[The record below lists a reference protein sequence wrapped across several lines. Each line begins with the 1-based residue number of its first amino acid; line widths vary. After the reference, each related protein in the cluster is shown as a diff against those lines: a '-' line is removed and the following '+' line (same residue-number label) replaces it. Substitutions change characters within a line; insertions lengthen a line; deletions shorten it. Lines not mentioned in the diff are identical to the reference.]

1 MAQLIPYLNFYGRC
15 TEAMNLY
22 KEIFGGELS
31 LQLAGDS
38 PAKDQMPE
46 QLHNQV
52 MHSHLKSDTI
62 EIMASDMAQVHGYH
76 DPTQPSEGNTVYL
89 ALICTGEEEVRN
101 FFDKLAEGGKV
112 EQPLTKAFFGW
123 FGSLED
129 KFGKHW
135 MFQAS

>member
-1 MAQLIPYLNFYGRC
+1 MATLIPYLNFYGRC

-38 PAKDQMPE
+38 PAKDQIAE
-46 QLHNQV
+46 HLHNQV

-62 EIMASDMAQVHGYH
+62 EIMASDMA
-76 DPTQPSEGNTVYL
+76 PTQPSEGNTVYL
-89 ALICTGEEEVRN
+89 ALICSGEEEVRRL
-101 FFDKLAEGGKV
+101 FDKLSAGGKI

-135 MFQAS
+135 MFQAG